1 MKLYEILKTE
11 IGSNAEI
18 GRRFPAKGKPRTGQ
32 AVGKWRSQGVPED
45 IALLCH
51 LSSCIPYTYNP
62 ADYGRK
68 LKMHCHYCAKPW
80 VHCLLSL

>member
-45 IALLCH
+45 NGDNIDQGSNVTDCWN
-51 LSSCIPYTYNP
+51 TE
-62 ADYGRK
+62 D
-68 LKMHCHYCAKPW
+68 
-80 VHCLLSL
+80 